1 MPKPLYGI
9 PGNGMH
15 YNVSLFKDGDNVFYD
30 ENDEFGLSSCMRY
43 FMAGVLNHPTGL
55 AAVSNPRVNSY
66 KRMQSGFEAP
76 KYVDRGGSDRSPLSR
91 SPASRGKW
99 TRAEA
104 RA

>member
-43 FMAGVLNHPTGL
+43 FMAGLLTHARGFT
-55 AAVSNPRVNSY
+55 AICNPPRHSH
-66 KRMQSGFEAP
+66 KRLQCGVEAP
-76 KYVDRGGSDRSPLSR
+76 KYVARCGRNRSPLLR
-91 SPASRGKW
+91 IPPSRGQS
-99 TRAEA
+99 TRPG
-104 RA
+104 R